1 MAHFWNLIGTI
12 YSVSPHNACR
22 WTSRRRRAV
31 RHRNRNRGTGLSLHF
46 PLSFSSLFFLR
57 CKGNE
62 KFRERSETDLFLDNK
77 WCYWNSLVN
86 GVVCCYPSSHLASFV
101 CGFPPTRVFT
111 TFYVAKVRRT
121 VNAPST
127 DILTVSLFRDIQTGS
142 LPQFSI
148 LKTGYSWLNVPQF
161 LVFIPFPVRLLH
173 GDVKSWYPTAYS
185 Q

>member
-46 PLSFSSLFFLR
+46 PLSFSSLFFWGAKVMKSFGKEARQTCFWIINDAIEILWWM
-57 CKGNE
+57 G
-62 KFRERSETDLFLDNK
+62 
-77 WCYWNSLVN
+77 
-86 GVVCCYPSSHLASFV
+86 GVCCYPFSHLASFV
-101 CGFPPTRVFT
+101 CGFPPIRVFT
-111 TFYVAKVRRT
+111 TFYVAKVRQT

-142 LPQFSI
+142 LPQFSY
-148 LKTGYSWLNVPQF
+148 LKTGYSLLNVPQF

-173 GDVKSWYPTAYS
+173 SDVKSWYPTAYS